1 MSLFDYRV
9 KCIKLLKLLKN
20 MQKNYAYEFGIIKSF
35 LNEFQKLE
43 ILWKRLIIWS
53 NQNINLLSN
62 KGKHDVT
69 EM

>member
-1 MSLFDYRV
+1 
-9 KCIKLLKLLKN
+9 